1 MTDGKVT
8 PKHLLRLVYLYI
20 RQSTLRQVME
30 NRESTQRQYALKQRA
45 LALGWREDQVV
56 VVDEDLGHSGTS
68 SKDRQGFQRLVA
80 EVSLGHV
87 GLVMGLEVSRLARNN
102 TDWNQLL
109 ELCAMTETLILDED
123 GLYDPCTFNDRVL
136 LGLKG
141 DISTWELH
149 GLRARLN
156 GGILNKARKGE
167 LRLPAPIGYVYNG
180 LGKLV
185 PDPDERVRDSVKHLF
200 ATFDRTGSAYAVV
213 REFRQ
218 KGLLFPGRGRG
229 ASPSKPAYWIP
240 LDHHRV
246 LEVLHNPRHAGAF
259 VFGETRTRKNPAT
272 GRYVTHRLPREEWTV
287 FLPDAHEAYI
297 PWQQYLRNRERLRA
311 NAAAHG
317 GDRRHGPPGTGP
329 ALLQGLVVCGR
340 CGNRMTV
347 RYNSRRAGLAPTYF
361 CMREAIET
369 TCPACQVIP
378 GSGVDKVIGELLL
391 DSVTPLQVAVTEEVF
406 REIHARREE
415 VVRLHREKLDQV
427 KHEAEVAQRRFLRV
441 NPDNRLV
448 ADTLER
454 EWNVALQE
462 VRRAEEEHEKFSHE
476 EQKALTPEEEGRIR
490 QAVGRF
496 REVWEDPRTRSE
508 DRKRMARL
516 LLEDVT
522 LVRHDG
528 IVAKVRFKGGATMEV
543 KVPPPPARHD
553 WLCTPRSTLARIRE
567 LSKEMSAYAMI
578 PVLKAEG
585 LSSAHGSALTRTSI
599 HGLMSKHRIPGHLRY
614 WRSQGYL
621 TGKEMAAYLG
631 VVPDT
636 VRQWGAEGKL
646 RTRKINEKGRIVY
659 EPLRPGEAGPER
671 WSNLRKPRSS
681 NQNPSSSTQGVQ
693 YAG

>member
-45 LALGWREDQVV
+45 LTLGWREDQVI
-56 VVDEDLGHSGTS
+56 VVDEDLGRSGTS
-68 SKDRQGFQRLVA
+68 SKDRQGFQKLVA

-123 GLYDPCTFNDRVL
+123 GLYDPCAFNDRVL

-167 LRLPAPIGYVYNG
+167 LRLPTPIGYVYND

-185 PDPDERVRDSVKHLF
+185 LDPDERIRDSVRHLF

-229 ASPSKPAYWIP
+229 ASPSNATYWIP

-259 VFGETRTRKNPAT
+259 VYGESRTRKNPAT
-272 GRYVTHRLPREEWTV
+272 GRYVTRQLPREEWTV

-297 PWQQYLRNRERLRA
+297 SWPQYLRNRERLKG

-317 GDRRHGPPGTGP
+317 GDRRHGPPRTGP
-329 ALLQGLVVCGR
+329 ALLQGMVVCGR

-347 RYNSRRAGLAPTYF
+347 RYNRRKTGLAPTYF

-369 TCPACQVIP
+369 AGTPCLVIP
-378 GSGVDKVIGELLL
+378 GSGVDRAIGELLL
-391 DSVTPLQVAVTEEVF
+391 DSLTPLQVAVSEEVF

-415 VVRLHREKLDQV
+415 VVHLHREKLDQA

-454 EWNVALQE
+454 EWNTALQAA
-462 VRRAEEEHEKFSHE
+462 RRAEEEFEKFSQE
-476 EQKALTPEEEGRIR
+476 EQKALAPEEEARIR
-490 QAVGRF
+490 QAVAKF
-496 REVWEDPRTRSE
+496 HEVWKDTRTRSE
-508 DRKRMARL
+508 DRKRMVRL

-522 LVRHDG
+522 LIRQDG
-528 IVAKVRFKGGATMEV
+528 IVAKVRFKGGATMELRI
-543 KVPPPPARHD
+543 PTLLTRHE
-553 WLCTPRSTLARIRE
+553 WLRTPERTLARIQE
-567 LSKEMSAYAMI
+567 LSKEMTADAMI
-578 PVLKAEG
+578 PILTAEG
-585 LSSAHGSALTRTSI
+585 LLSAHGRPLTRTSI
-599 HGLMSKHRIPGHLRY
+599 HGLRYKHRIPGPLRY

-621 TGKEMAAYLG
+621 TAKEMAARLG
-631 VVPDT
+631 VVPET
-636 VRQWGAEGKL
+636 VRQWAAEGKI
-646 RTRKINEKGRIVY
+646 RTRKVDETGRVLY
-659 EPLRPGEAGPER
+659 EPHRDGEAMPEK
-671 WSNLRKPRSS
+671 WSSLRGPRSAHG
-681 NQNPSSSTQGVQ
+681 NPSRPHHEVQ

>member
-1 MTDGKVT
+1 MTDAKVT

-45 LALGWREDQVV
+45 LTLGWREDQVV
-56 VVDEDLGHSGTS
+56 VVDEDLGLSGTS
-68 SKDRQGFQRLVA
+68 AKDRQGFQRLVA

-141 DISTWELH
+141 DISAWELH

-185 PDPDERVRDSVKHLF
+185 LDPDERVRDSVRHLF
-200 ATFDRTGSAYAVV
+200 VTFDRTGSAYAVV

-229 ASPSKPAYWIP
+229 ASPAKPVHWLP

-259 VFGETRTRKNPAT
+259 VFGASRTRKNPAT
-272 GRYVTHRLPREEWTV
+272 GHYVTRQLPQEEWAV
-287 FLPDAHEAYI
+287 FLPGAHEAYI
-297 PWQQYLRNRERLRA
+297 SWQQYLRNLERLKG

-317 GDRRHGPPGTGP
+317 ADRRHGPPRAGP
-329 ALLQGLVVCGR
+329 ALLQGLVICGR
-340 CGNRMTV
+340 CGRRMTV
-347 RYNSRRAGLAPTYF
+347 RYHARRTGLAPTYY
-361 CMREAIET
+361 CVRESIET
-369 TCPACQVIP
+369 TGPPCLIIP
-378 GSGVDKVIGELLL
+378 GSGVDKVIGDLLL
-391 DSVTPLQVAVTEEVF
+391 DSVTPLQVAVSEEVF
-406 REIHARREE
+406 REIHARRGE
-415 VVRLHREKLDQV
+415 VVRLHREKLEQA
-427 KHEAEVAQRRFLRV
+427 KHEAAVAQHRFLRV

-454 EWNVALQE
+454 EWNVALQG
-462 VRRAEEEHEKFSHE
+462 VGRAQEECEKLSKEEEKS
-476 EQKALTPEEEGRIR
+476 LTPEEEGRIH
-490 QAVGRF
+490 QAIAKF
-496 REVWEDPRTRSE
+496 REVWEDPRTPSA

-522 LVRHDG
+522 LVRQDG
-528 IVAKVRFKGGATMEV
+528 IVAKVRFKGGATAER
-543 KVPPPPARHD
+543 KVPLLPAKNE
-553 WLCTPRSTLARIRE
+553 WLRTPEPTLARIRE
-567 LSKEMSAYAMI
+567 LSKEMTADAMI
-578 PVLKAEG
+578 PRLREEG
-585 LSSAHGSALTRTSI
+585 LLSAHGGSLTRASI
-599 HGLMSKHRIPGHLRY
+599 HVLRSKHRIPGPLRY

-621 TGKEMAAYLG
+621 TGKEMASLLG
-631 VVPDT
+631 VVPAT
-636 VRQWGAEGKL
+636 VCQWASEGKL
-646 RTRKINEKGRIVY
+646 RTKRIDERGRMVY
-659 EPLRPGEAGPER
+659 EPLRTGDAVPER
-671 WSNLRKPRSS
+671 WSNLRGPKALRE
-681 NQNPSSSTQGVQ
+681 NPPNPMREVQ
-693 YAG
+693 YAR